1 MADAGRWDITVRRNN
16 APWVRV
22 LTATDDAGTAL
33 NFTGCT
39 AAMQVRNYEGET
51 GAALISLTNV
61 ASAIQGIQFTDATA
75 GELTIRINLATLEAL
90 PNISRRA
97 TVLRYDLLVYDAT
110 AIPVLCIYGDFTV
123 ETGVTR

>member
-22 LTATDDAGTAL
+22 LTATDEAGTAL

-51 GAALISLTNV
+51 GTPLISLTNV
-61 ASAIQGIQFTDATA
+61 STAVQGIQFTAATA

-90 PNISRRA
+90 PNITRRA
-97 TVLRYDLLVYDAT
+97 TVLRYDLLVYDSGG
-110 AIPVLCIYGDFTV
+110 IPILCIYGDFVV